1 MGKPENEK
9 TDGGI
14 RRGWVSQP
22 VGRGDPAPTIA
33 DISVTGEFDP
43 AFSPVSLH
51 LCVIALNNFSRIT
64 LAHVAPLG
72 L

>member
-1 MGKPENEK
+1 MIRK
-9 TDGGI
+9 TGSGI

-22 VGRGDPAPTIA
+22 IGRGNPAPTIA
-33 DISVTGEFDP
+33 DISVTGEFDS

-51 LCVIALNNFSRIT
+51 LCVIALNNSSRIT
-64 LAHVAPLG
+64 LPHVAPLG

>member
-33 DISVTGEFDP
+33 DISVTGD
-43 AFSPVSLH
+43 SLLPLALR
-51 LCVIALNNFSRIT
+51 LCTFASLR
-64 LAHVAPLG
+64 
-72 L
+72 